1 MKPKTVSYK
10 RIKNLGNYESEHLE
24 VFAEID
30 ENEDPSEASQKLR
43 EFVAEQLQVKVPP
56 DKRAEVKPPPTDI
69 SDVDF

>member
-1 MKPKTVSYK
+1 MKIKTVSYK

-24 VFAEID
+24 VFAEVD

-56 DKRAEVKPPPTDI
+56 DKRAEVKPPPTDKYAT
-69 SDVDF
+69 DF